1 MKKISLVL
9 LLSSFVLAVS
19 AQTYEE
25 IKNKILLG
33 QYKSAKEDIDKRMTN
48 AKFASKPEAYLLKAN
63 IYGVLAGDS
72 ATAGTAQGE
81 QLNADAEAAWNKYKE
96 LEPSLELAKDPS
108 YKNGPISIYSYYFSK
123 GYKDYEAKKW
133 AEAYTNFKK
142 VAEYSDLLEQM
153 KILTSPLDTN
163 VMILAAYTAENSG
176 NKEDAAKYY
185 TRLADAKVGGAGYE
199 GVYRF
204 LVTYN
209 FNKKDL
215 AAFEKYKAIGKEL
228 YPTSDFFTF
237 DKTDF
242 AVGLEDN
249 FDSKI
254 KSLEQVLAGDPGNF
268 KANLSLGQIIYDT
281 LYSTDEGA
289 VQPANAAELE
299 TRMFAAF
306 KKASEAKPDTVLP
319 YLFLGDAYMN
329 KSIRAGEEKDKFM
342 ADMKKRVPAGK
353 MPSKEDA
360 AKRDALD
367 KTYGDALEG
376 AIEPYK
382 AAAAIYAKKATL
394 TGSEKQQYK
403 KAAGYLGDI
412 YTYKVSKTKGK
423 PDNAKYVEE
432 ERKWND
438 LYASIK

>member
-9 LLSSFVLAVS
+9 LMFSFTMAAT
-19 AQTYEE
+19 AQTYDD
-25 IKNKILLG
+25 IKGYTLLG
-33 QYKSAKEDIDKRMTN
+33 QYKKAKEELDKRMTN
-48 AKFASKPEAYLLKAN
+48 AKFASKPEAFILKTY
-63 IYGVLAGDS
+63 IYSVLAGDS
-72 ATAGTAQGE
+72 ATAGTPQGAQLTSE
-81 QLNADAEAAWNKYKE
+81 AEAAWVKYKE
-96 LEPSLELAKDPS
+96 LQPSLELAKDPT
-108 YKNGPISIYSYYFSK
+108 YKNGPISIYSNYFTK

-133 AEAYTNFKK
+133 EESFTSFKK
-142 VAEYSDLLEQM
+142 VADYSDELKTMQ
-153 KILTSPLDTN
+153 ILTAPIDTN
-163 VMILAAYTAENSG
+163 VMILAGFTAENSDH
-176 NKEDAAKYY
+176 KEDAAKYY
-185 TRLADAKVGGAGYE
+185 TRIADAKIGGTGYE

-209 FNKKDL
+209 FNKKDIP
-215 AAFEKYKAIGKEL
+215 AFEKYKAIGHEL
-228 YPTSDFFTF
+228 YPASDFFTY

-249 FDSKI
+249 FDSKL
-254 KSLEQVLAGDPGNF
+254 KSLDQVLANDPANY
-268 KANLSLGQIIYDT
+268 KANLSLGQVIYDT
-281 LYSTDEGA
+281 LFSTDEGA

-299 TRMFAAF
+299 AKMFTAF
-306 KKASEAKPDTVLP
+306 KKAAEAKPDTVLP

-342 ADMKKRVPAGK
+342 AEMKKRVPAGK
-353 MPSKEDA
+353 VPGKEDA

-367 KTYGDALEG
+367 KVYGDALEG
-376 AIEPYK
+376 ALEPYK
-382 AAAAIYAKKATL
+382 KAAEIYAKKGTL

-423 PDNAKYVEE
+423 PENAAYTVE

-438 LYASIK
+438 LYSTIK